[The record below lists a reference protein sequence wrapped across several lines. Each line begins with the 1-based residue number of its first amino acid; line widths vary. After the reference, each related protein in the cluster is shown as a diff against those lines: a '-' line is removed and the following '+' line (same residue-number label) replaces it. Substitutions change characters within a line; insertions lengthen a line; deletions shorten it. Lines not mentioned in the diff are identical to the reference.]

1 MPYTIAPHDLTLLFP
16 FLIRNQPCCI
26 SGNPFGSHVD
36 TTFASG
42 LELVQPPDKSGSI
55 AAKSDAERAHAAI
68 LNIKEG
74 QMVYD
79 IVYTFLLKYAIPPY
93 HHCRL
98 YDLVQSC
105 FAANERQLYR
115 RQISEGVMTCH
126 PQFLVDRYMYNT
138 LKYFQKSEKDP
149 FPEAYRSLAT
159 CHLAKLFDV
168 MLEIEECNRRVL
180 EILSTEWDS
189 AYPTSNSPLM
199 RPKAVGP
206 STGLPLFH
214 LLVNLAHSLEER
226 QDMQRTVFSI
236 ISVIHRW
243 DYRQWVLNVYD
254 TYLKYNSS
262 NPRDTTQKK
271 TAESGDSSEPIG
283 DATELTYR
291 VLCHALD
298 PFVKT
303 RNVTERDSSV
313 STPEIAH
320 GYIPLDIN
328 QIRNWF
334 VQEYAESIELLQ
346 GMGFDETPAVTAL
359 QFTKGHADD
368 AVDIILA
375 QSNVDS
381 FCQSRAME
389 AQEAMVQLYA
399 QHMGSASENTLDTST
414 STSANSTD
422 TVSLWSGNVTK
433 IACDSGS
440 SSSSN
445 LLISPISN
453 KRGKMSKEDAMLS
466 TSLSGDEQDVMK
478 SLVLR
483 GGKETTSA
491 QEVEIMSHHI
501 QKLKRWLPSSQVT
514 TLVEKLRQIASIWIT
529 LMHRR
534 LEKERRLPDLL
545 IDRTRAQELL
555 DTCLGLNP
563 RVKLAE
569 PTSESTAVRS
579 RSISSLTSDQSSLV
593 SANDMSLAL
602 SQAVEEELRQMSF
615 VDNFSVSL
623 GRPIPVTHHLRL
635 NATQLST
642 LLRPPI
648 HPAQRTA
655 VWAQTAASLYA
666 ARLHALVVLLTP
678 DDWLLSKPATA
689 MGIAHE
695 GKDAYC
701 GYGWVDTVNEALF
714 NRCNASVDYH
724 FPSVRDQLT
733 QIRTQLHGNNA
744 ELRPVPDV
752 TQRSAEC
759 KALTLIL
766 DTMSRYGITS
776 ISLPLY
782 LLPTVKHL
790 KEDKTPLPKE
800 QYLGK
805 RSEMVLKCIK
815 GHLTTSAQTHLLG
828 RTLDPNTMF
837 DSSFGPNSD
846 ANLSKTVSER
856 LMHGHTRS
864 RSANAT
870 APRSTQRGHLGE
882 GTGNGTGRTVRSR
895 AGTGSRHAQP
905 TQGRT
910 FQFLVPA
917 NVTEME
923 FNRFR
928 SDILNVFRVH

>member
-1 MPYTIAPHDLTLLFP
+1 
-16 FLIRNQPCCI
+16 
-26 SGNPFGSHVD
+26 
-36 TTFASG
+36 
-42 LELVQPPDKSGSI
+42 
-55 AAKSDAERAHAAI
+55 
-68 LNIKEG
+68 
-74 QMVYD
+74 
-79 IVYTFLLKYAIPPY
+79 
-93 HHCRL
+93 
-98 YDLVQSC
+98 
-105 FAANERQLYR
+105 
-115 RQISEGVMTCH
+115 
-126 PQFLVDRYMYNT
+126 
-138 LKYFQKSEKDP
+138 
-149 FPEAYRSLAT
+149 
-159 CHLAKLFDV
+159 
-168 MLEIEECNRRVL
+168 
-180 EILSTEWDS
+180 
-189 AYPTSNSPLM
+189 M
-199 RPKAVGP
+199 RPKSAGP

-226 QDMQRTVFSI
+226 HDIQRTVFSI
-236 ISVIHRW
+236 ISVVHRR

-254 TYLKYNSS
+254 AYLKYNSS
-262 NPRDTTQKK
+262 NPRDTTQNK

-291 VLCHALD
+291 VLRHALD
-298 PFVKT
+298 SFVKT
-303 RNVTERDSSV
+303 RNVTERDSPV

-320 GYIPLDIN
+320 GYTPLDIN
-328 QIRNWF
+328 RIRNWF
-334 VQEYAESIELLQ
+334 VQEYAENIELLQ

-359 QFTKGHADD
+359 QFTRGHADD

-399 QHMGSASENTLDTST
+399 QRMGSASENTLDTST
-414 STSANSTD
+414 STSTNSTD

-453 KRGKMSKEDAMLS
+453 KQGNMSKEDAMLS
-466 TSLSGDEQDVMK
+466 TSLSGDDQDAMK
-478 SLVLR
+478 SLFLR
-483 GGKETTSA
+483 GGKETNSA
-491 QEVEIMSHHI
+491 QEVETMSHHI

-529 LMHRR
+529 LMHRQ

-545 IDRTRAQELL
+545 IDRIQAQELL
-555 DTCLGLNP
+555 DTCLGLNT

-579 RSISSLTSDQSSLV
+579 RSISSLTPDQSSPV
-593 SANDMSLAL
+593 SANDISLAL

-678 DDWLLSKPATA
+678 DDWLLSKPASAT
-689 MGIAHE
+689 GIAQE
-695 GKDAYC
+695 GKDTYC
-701 GYGWVDTVNEALF
+701 GYGWVDTVNEDLF
-714 NRCNASVDYH
+714 NQCNASVDYH
-724 FPSVRDQLT
+724 FPPVRDQLT
-733 QIRTQLHGNNA
+733 QIRTQLQGNNA
-744 ELRPVPDV
+744 ELRPDPSVLTMVPLVPDI
-752 TQRSAEC
+752 TQRSPEC

-776 ISLPLY
+776 LSLPLY
-782 LLPTVKHL
+782 LLPTVEHL

-815 GHLTTSAQTHLLG
+815 GHLTTSAQTHLLS

-856 LMHGHTRS
+856 LMHGHTHS

-870 APRSTQRGHLGE
+870 APRSTQQGHLGE
-882 GTGNGTGRTVRSR
+882 GNGNGTRRTMRSR
-895 AGTGSRHAQP
+895 AGTGSRYAQP